1 MDSVKRFEEHF
12 RKCKAYRYALSLLSY
27 DGETEGP
34 KKAVDERADA
44 MGVLGLDYFLY
55 TTSKEYED
63 IIIVLEKDYAKLTPE
78 YQRIVKLARKQIDLS
93 KKIPPQEYEEYT
105 ILCSKSNE
113 VWKVAKEKNDFKM
126 VEPYLEKIVA
136 FNQKFATYYG
146 EIDGNTFNSLLDQ
159 YEEGITIK
167 KLDVFFDE
175 LRKRIVP
182 LVKQVQNSKVKIRTD
197 FNERNYEHDAQLK
210 LGRYVTELNGYDY
223 SRGMLK
229 ETEHPFTNEV
239 STNDIRITTHVYP
252 NNLFS
257 NLFSCAHEG
266 GHAIYDQSHA
276 DKIKGTA
283 LDDGASLA
291 IHESQSRFYENMIS
305 RNENYLNYIYP
316 KVVELFP
323 NQMKDVTPHEF
334 YLAANAVSP
343 SFIRTEADELT
354 YCLHIMVRYEL
365 EKDLMSGKLKVK
377 DIPTAWNKKYQEYLG
392 ITPPTDTLGC
402 LQDTHWYGGSIGYFF
417 SYALGNAY
425 SGQILHA
432 MQQDINIDAE
442 LKKGNLKAIKD
453 WLYEHVHKYGALYA
467 PQELIKLATKEEFT
481 PKYYCDYLEKKFK
494 KIYQL

>member
-1 MDSVKRFEEHF
+1 
-12 RKCKAYRYALSLLSY
+12 
-27 DGETEGP
+27 
-34 KKAVDERADA
+34 
-44 MGVLGLDYFLY
+44 
-55 TTSKEYED
+55 
-63 IIIVLEKDYAKLTPE
+63 
-78 YQRIVKLARKQIDLS
+78 
-93 KKIPPQEYEEYT
+93 
-105 ILCSKSNE
+105 
-113 VWKVAKEKNDFKM
+113 
-126 VEPYLEKIVA
+126 
-136 FNQKFATYYG
+136 
-146 EIDGNTFNSLLDQ
+146 
-159 YEEGITIK
+159 
-167 KLDVFFDE
+167 
-175 LRKRIVP
+175 
-182 LVKQVQNSKVKIRTD
+182 
-197 FNERNYEHDAQLK
+197 
-210 LGRYVTELNGYDY
+210 
-223 SRGMLK
+223 
-229 ETEHPFTNEV
+229 
-239 STNDIRITTHVYP
+239 
-252 NNLFS
+252 
-257 NLFSCAHEG
+257 
-266 GHAIYDQSHA
+266 
-276 DKIKGTA
+276 
-283 LDDGASLA
+283 DDGASLA

-432 MQQDINIDAE
+432 MQQDINIDEE
-442 LKKGNLKAIKD
+442 LKKGNLKVIKD
-453 WLYEHVHKYGALYA
+453 WLYEHVHQYGALYA

-494 KIYQL
+494 IIYQL